1 MEQATP
7 RTSNDEMRRKMEI
20 KQVLEDLAK
29 RLVDKPEQLTI
40 KMNQGDQTV
49 VYELRCAR
57 DETGKIVGKKGA
69 MAEALR
75 TILKSLSAKN
85 RIRAV
90 LEICD

>member
-1 MEQATP
+1 MEKSRLNSDQNKKVEL
-7 RTSNDEMRRKMEI
+7 RDI
-20 KQVLEDLAK
+20 LEDLAK
-29 RLVDKPEQLTI
+29 KLVDKPDELSI
-40 KMNQGDQTV
+40 NIHEGDQTV

-57 DETGKIVGKKGA
+57 DEVGKVVGKKGA

-75 TILKSLSAKN
+75 TILKSLSAKA